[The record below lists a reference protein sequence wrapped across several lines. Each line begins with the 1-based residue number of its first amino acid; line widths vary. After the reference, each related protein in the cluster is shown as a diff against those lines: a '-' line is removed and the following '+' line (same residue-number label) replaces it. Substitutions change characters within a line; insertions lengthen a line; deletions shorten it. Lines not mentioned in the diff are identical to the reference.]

1 MNHEP
6 QQTTMR
12 ERERERERERW
23 SENRKACCLGATE
36 QRKKN
41 ERGRQTT
48 YKSQITLIKA
58 KPQNKKH
65 ELHVA
70 RANSC
75 NIEIQK
81 LGRIIIKSR

>member
-1 MNHEP
+1 MSHKP

-12 ERERERERERW
+12 ERERERVKERL
-23 SENRKACCLGATE
+23 SENRKAPCLGATE
-36 QRKKN
+36 QWKKS

-48 YKSQITLIKA
+48 YKSQITLIKV
-58 KPQNKKH
+58 KPQNKNH

-81 LGRIIIKSR
+81 LGMIIIRSR